1 MAGNVAREETKSKT
15 RSCRMRFTGIIP
27 PVTTPFNA
35 DLSIDRA
42 GFGTMIEH
50 LIAAGVDGII
60 VGGTTGE
67 YYAQTSEE
75 RVSLMKLA
83 REIIGK
89 RLPMIVGVGA
99 IRTEDCIA
107 YALAAK
113 ENGADGILIGAPYYA
128 VPTQLELANHALAID
143 RAAGLPIMLY
153 NYPGRTGTLMA
164 EPFFDR
170 VGRSA
175 NFCAVKESSGSIN
188 QLHMLARDYPGID
201 LFCGMDDQA
210 LEFFA
215 WGAKGWVCGGGN
227 CLAEEHIALYRAC
240 AVENDFV
247 KGRRIMSALL
257 PFMRVL
263 EQGGKFVQSI
273 KYGCELAGL
282 PAGPVR
288 KPISGLDK
296 DQKREVEATIR
307 TVRTAIR
314 QILAETTIKGASNVV
329 AINA

>member
-1 MAGNVAREETKSKT
+1 
-15 RSCRMRFTGIIP
+15 MRFKGVIP
-27 PVTTPFNA
+27 PVTTPFKA
-35 DLSIDRA
+35 DMSIDWD
-42 GFGTMIEH
+42 GFRVMNEH
-50 LIAAGVDGII
+50 LIASGVDGII

-67 YYAQTSEE
+67 YYAQTREE
-75 RVSLMKLA
+75 RIASIKVA
-83 REIIGK
+83 RDVIKG
-89 RLPMIVGVGA
+89 RVPMIVGVGA
-99 IRTEDCIA
+99 IRTEDCCD
-107 YALAAK
+107 YATTAK
-113 ENGADGILIGAPYYA
+113 ENGADGILIGSPYYA

-153 NYPGRTGTLMA
+153 NYPGRTGTMMDQA
-164 EPFFDR
+164 FFDR

-175 NFCAVKESSGSIN
+175 NFCAIKESSGSMN
-188 QLHMLARDYPGID
+188 QLHMLARDYPSID

-227 CLAEEHIALYRAC
+227 CLPDEHIALYRAC
-240 AVENDFV
+240 AIENDFV

-288 KPISGLDK
+288 KPMQGLDK
-296 DQKREVEATIR
+296 AEKRAFEATV
-307 TVRTAIR
+307 TSVKAAIR
-314 QILAETTIKGASNVV
+314 DILNEGKSRSKKAKHADALS
-329 AINA
+329 A